1 MAHSLDVLKFY
12 EQDVKPAIEKNS
24 NEYIQNLIKTA
35 DFNHDSVSKFEN
47 SIAKDSKQIDAY
59 NKRIINK
66 SWFGGLLWFFLI
78 AAITTI
84 ALSIFFMVYYHSSDK
99 LIPIILI
106 CVSVVLIAILIL
118 CFVKRHKENKII
130 RPVIQSRDKSINLAK
145 RELSTITRLISKK
158 ECLGLLEK
166 SFPQLMINDT
176 FTNVD
181 TNLWKDVL
189 KDHEASSVYSEIHGT
204 AHSSPFLFLTTK
216 RIEIVPHVYTGT
228 TTVTVTRRQM
238 NPTTKNWETTATVH
252 VVSASITRPKPA
264 FNCHSKLY
272 FKTKLYP
279 ELEYFNSEPFTR
291 ESQVKNFYERNKGQR
306 LMENREFDLLFPCKR
321 NNEIQF
327 KATFQM
333 YAQEQIVELIK
344 KNAINKLE
352 MEKVGDIVEVKCI
365 NDLTCARINLFGESF
380 LDYSIDRI
388 TKNFNI
394 TMCLIMSGLYTYFAP
409 LFAISLY
416 QNEKY
421 QIDSEKLSKS
431 NPNAIKFNLENF
443 FNSNDFFDPKYFHP
457 STSHIVF
464 DAIPKFQIISNTKS
478 YTIASMDSYSFSST
492 PRIHYETVFAYGQ
505 SVQVPIHWDEYNEIH
520 NEHLVLSFHVNDNK
534 QDFKYVTSDG
544 DEFKKHSIIEI
555 FKSMNRVCLTFDSN
569 VKSINDKAETLIE
582 IVKEKFKLA

>member
-1 MAHSLDVLKFY
+1 MSKR
-12 EQDVKPAIEKNS
+12 
-24 NEYIQNLIKTA
+24 
-35 DFNHDSVSKFEN
+35 VSKFEN

-84 ALSIFFMVYYHSSDK
+84 ALSIFFMVYYHSDK
-99 LIPIILI
+99 LIHIILI
-106 CVSVVLIAILIL
+106 CVSVVLIAISIL

-464 DAIPKFQIISNTKS
+464 DAIPKFKIISNTKS

-520 NEHLVLSFHVNDNK
+520 NEHLVLSFHINDNK

-582 IVKEKFKLA
+582 IVKEKFKLY

>member
-84 ALSIFFMVYYHSSDK
+84 ALSIFFMVYYHSDK

-106 CVSVVLIAILIL
+106 CVSVVLIAISIL

-443 FNSNDFFDPKYFHP
+443 FNSNDFFDSKYFHP

-582 IVKEKFKLA
+582 IVKEKFKLS

>member
-84 ALSIFFMVYYHSSDK
+84 ALSIFFMVYYHSDK

-106 CVSVVLIAILIL
+106 SVSVVLIAILIL

-176 FTNVD
+176 FTNID

-443 FNSNDFFDPKYFHP
+443 FNSNDFFDSKYFHP

-582 IVKEKFKLA
+582 IVKEKFKLS

>member
-84 ALSIFFMVYYHSSDK
+84 ALSIFFMVCYHGDK

-145 RELSTITRLISKK
+145 SELSTITRLISKK

-582 IVKEKFKLA
+582 IVKEKFKLS

>member
-84 ALSIFFMVYYHSSDK
+84 ALSIFFMVYYHSDK

-106 CVSVVLIAILIL
+106 SVSVVLIAILIL

-582 IVKEKFKLA
+582 IVKEKFKLS

>member
-84 ALSIFFMVYYHSSDK
+84 ALSIFFMVYYHSDK

-106 CVSVVLIAILIL
+106 SVSVVLIAISIL

-443 FNSNDFFDPKYFHP
+443 FNSNNFFDPKYFHP

>member
-84 ALSIFFMVYYHSSDK
+84 ALSIFFMVYYHSDK

-106 CVSVVLIAILIL
+106 CVSVVLIAISIL

-145 RELSTITRLISKK
+145 SELSTITRLISKK

-431 NPNAIKFNLENF
+431 NPNAIKFNLESF

>member
-84 ALSIFFMVYYHSSDK
+84 ALSIFFMVYYHSDK

-106 CVSVVLIAILIL
+106 SVSVVLITILIL

-176 FTNVD
+176 FTNID

>member
-84 ALSIFFMVYYHSSDK
+84 ALSIFFMVYYHSDK
-99 LIPIILI
+99 LIHIILI

-176 FTNVD
+176 FTNID

-443 FNSNDFFDPKYFHP
+443 FNSNDFFDSKYFHP

-582 IVKEKFKLA
+582 IVKEKFKLS

>member
-84 ALSIFFMVYYHSSDK
+84 ALSIFFMVYYHRDK

-106 CVSVVLIAILIL
+106 CVSVVLIAISIL

-145 RELSTITRLISKK
+145 SELSTITRLISKK

-555 FKSMNRVCLTFDSN
+555 FKSMDRVCLTFDSN

-582 IVKEKFKLA
+582 IVKEKFKLS

>member
-84 ALSIFFMVYYHSSDK
+84 ALSIFFMVYYHSNK

-106 CVSVVLIAILIL
+106 SVSVVLIAILIL

-130 RPVIQSRDKSINLAK
+130 KPVIQSRDKSINLAK

-582 IVKEKFKLA
+582 IVKEKFKLS

>member
-84 ALSIFFMVYYHSSDK
+84 ALSIFFMVYYHSNK

-106 CVSVVLIAILIL
+106 SVSVVLIAILIL

-130 RPVIQSRDKSINLAK
+130 KPVIQSRDKSINLAK

>member
-84 ALSIFFMVYYHSSDK
+84 ALSIFFMVYYHSDK

-106 CVSVVLIAILIL
+106 CVSVVLIAISIL

-388 TKNFNI
+388 TNNFNI
-394 TMCLIMSGLYTYFAP
+394 TMYSIMDGLYAYFLSILAV
-409 LFAISLY
+409 SLY

-421 QIDSEKLSKS
+421 YIDTEKLSKN
-431 NPNAIKFNLENF
+431 NPNTIKFNLENF
-443 FNSNDFFDPKYFHP
+443 FNSNDFFDSKCFHP

-582 IVKEKFKLA
+582 IVKEKFKLS

>member
-84 ALSIFFMVYYHSSDK
+84 ALSIFFMVYCHSDK

-106 CVSVVLIAILIL
+106 SVSVVLIAILIL

-443 FNSNDFFDPKYFHP
+443 FNSNNFFDPKYFHP

>member
-84 ALSIFFMVYYHSSDK
+84 ALSIFFMVYYHSDK

-106 CVSVVLIAILIL
+106 SVSIVLIAILIL

-582 IVKEKFKLA
+582 IVKEKFKLS

>member
-84 ALSIFFMVYYHSSDK
+84 ALSIFFMVYYHSDK

-106 CVSVVLIAILIL
+106 CVSVVLIAISIL

-130 RPVIQSRDKSINLAK
+130 RPIIQSRDKSINLAK
-145 RELSTITRLISKK
+145 SELSTITRLISKK

-166 SFPQLMINDT
+166 SFPQLIINDT

-582 IVKEKFKLA
+582 IVKEKFKLS

>member
-59 NKRIINK
+59 NKRIVNK

-84 ALSIFFMVYYHSSDK
+84 ALSIFFMVYYHSDK

-106 CVSVVLIAILIL
+106 CVSVVLIAISIL
-118 CFVKRHKENKII
+118 CFVTRHKENKII

-431 NPNAIKFNLENF
+431 NPNAIKFNLESF

-582 IVKEKFKLA
+582 IVKEKFKLS

>member
-84 ALSIFFMVYYHSSDK
+84 ALSIFFMVYYHSDK

-106 CVSVVLIAILIL
+106 SVSVVLIAILIL

-431 NPNAIKFNLENF
+431 NPNAIKFNLESF

-505 SVQVPIHWDEYNEIH
+505 SVQVPIHWDEYSEIH

>member
-84 ALSIFFMVYYHSSDK
+84 ALSIFFMVYYHSDK

-106 CVSVVLIAILIL
+106 SVSVVLIAILIL

-130 RPVIQSRDKSINLAK
+130 RPIIQSRDKSINLAK

-582 IVKEKFKLA
+582 IVKEKFKLS

>member
-84 ALSIFFMVYYHSSDK
+84 ALSIFFMVYYHSDK

-130 RPVIQSRDKSINLAK
+130 RPIIQSRDKSINLAK

-431 NPNAIKFNLENF
+431 NPNAIKFNLQNF

-582 IVKEKFKLA
+582 IVKEKFKLS

>member
-84 ALSIFFMVYYHSSDK
+84 ALSIFFMVCYHGDK

-106 CVSVVLIAILIL
+106 SVSVVLIAILIL

-145 RELSTITRLISKK
+145 SELSTITRLISKK

-582 IVKEKFKLA
+582 IVKEKFKLS

>member
-84 ALSIFFMVYYHSSDK
+84 ALSIFFMVYYHSDK

-106 CVSVVLIAILIL
+106 SVSVVLIAILIL

-181 TNLWKDVL
+181 TNLWKDIL

-388 TKNFNI
+388 TNNFNI
-394 TMCLIMSGLYTYFAP
+394 TMYSIMDGLYAYFLSILAV
-409 LFAISLY
+409 SLY

-421 QIDSEKLSKS
+421 YIDTEKLSKN
-431 NPNAIKFNLENF
+431 NPNTIKFNLENF
-443 FNSNDFFDPKYFHP
+443 FNSNDFFDSKYFHP

>member
-84 ALSIFFMVYYHSSDK
+84 ALSIFFMVYYHSDK

-106 CVSVVLIAILIL
+106 SVSVVLIAILIL

>member
-84 ALSIFFMVYYHSSDK
+84 ALSIFFMVYYHSDK
-99 LIPIILI
+99 LIHIILI
-106 CVSVVLIAILIL
+106 SVSVVLIAILIL

-166 SFPQLMINDT
+166 SFPQLIINDT

-582 IVKEKFKLA
+582 IVKEKFKLS

>member
-84 ALSIFFMVYYHSSDK
+84 ALSIFFMVYYHSDK

-106 CVSVVLIAILIL
+106 CVSVVLIAISIL

-145 RELSTITRLISKK
+145 SELSTITRLISKK

-166 SFPQLMINDT
+166 SFPQLIINDT

-352 MEKVGDIVEVKCI
+352 MEKVADIVEVKCI

-443 FNSNDFFDPKYFHP
+443 FNSNDFFDSKYFHP

>member
-84 ALSIFFMVYYHSSDK
+84 ALSIFFMVHYHSDK

-106 CVSVVLIAILIL
+106 CVSVVLIAISIL

-145 RELSTITRLISKK
+145 HELSTITRLISKK

>member
-84 ALSIFFMVYYHSSDK
+84 ALSIFFMVYYHNDK

-106 CVSVVLIAILIL
+106 CVSVVLIAISIL

-534 QDFKYVTSDG
+534 QDFKYVTSDR

>member
-84 ALSIFFMVYYHSSDK
+84 ALSIFFMVYYHRDK

-106 CVSVVLIAILIL
+106 CVSVVLIAISIL

>member
-84 ALSIFFMVYYHSSDK
+84 ALSIFFMVYYHSDK

-106 CVSVVLIAILIL
+106 SVSVVLIAILIL

-176 FTNVD
+176 FTNID

-443 FNSNDFFDPKYFHP
+443 FNSNDFFDSKYFHP

>member
-84 ALSIFFMVYYHSSDK
+84 ALSIFFMVYYHSDK

-106 CVSVVLIAILIL
+106 CVSVVLIAISIL

-145 RELSTITRLISKK
+145 SELSTITRLISKK

-166 SFPQLMINDT
+166 SFPQLIINDT

-582 IVKEKFKLA
+582 IVKEKFKLS

>member
-84 ALSIFFMVYYHSSDK
+84 ALSIFFMVYYHSDK

-106 CVSVVLIAILIL
+106 SVSVVLITILIL

-388 TKNFNI
+388 TNNFNI
-394 TMCLIMSGLYTYFAP
+394 TMYSIMDGLYAYFLSILAV
-409 LFAISLY
+409 SLY

-421 QIDSEKLSKS
+421 YIDTEKLSKN
-431 NPNAIKFNLENF
+431 NPNTIKFNLENF
-443 FNSNDFFDPKYFHP
+443 FNSNDFFDSKYFHP

-582 IVKEKFKLA
+582 IVKEKFKLS

>member
-84 ALSIFFMVYYHSSDK
+84 ALSIFFMVYCHSDK

-106 CVSVVLIAILIL
+106 CVSVVLIAISIL

-145 RELSTITRLISKK
+145 LELSTITRLISKK

-431 NPNAIKFNLENF
+431 NPNTIRFNLENF

>member
-84 ALSIFFMVYYHSSDK
+84 ALSIFFMVYYRSDK

-106 CVSVVLIAILIL
+106 SVSVVLIAILIL

-130 RPVIQSRDKSINLAK
+130 RPIIQSRDKSINLAK

-352 MEKVGDIVEVKCI
+352 MEKVRDIVEVKCI

>member
-84 ALSIFFMVYYHSSDK
+84 ALSIFFMVYYHSDK

-106 CVSVVLIAILIL
+106 SVSVVLIAILIL

-344 KNAINKLE
+344 KNAINKLK

-582 IVKEKFKLA
+582 IVKEKFKLS

>member
-84 ALSIFFMVYYHSSDK
+84 ALSIFFMVYYHSDK

-106 CVSVVLIAILIL
+106 SVSVVLIAISIL

-145 RELSTITRLISKK
+145 SELSTITRLISKK

-166 SFPQLMINDT
+166 SFPQLIINDT

-478 YTIASMDSYSFSST
+478 YTITSMDSYSFSST

-582 IVKEKFKLA
+582 IVKEKFKLS

>member
-84 ALSIFFMVYYHSSDK
+84 ALSIFFMVYYHSDK

-106 CVSVVLIAILIL
+106 SVSVVLIAILIL

-181 TNLWKDVL
+181 TNLWKDIL

-443 FNSNDFFDPKYFHP
+443 FNSNDFFDSKYFHP

-582 IVKEKFKLA
+582 IVKEKFKLS

>member
-84 ALSIFFMVYYHSSDK
+84 ALSIFFMVYYHSDK

-106 CVSVVLIAILIL
+106 SVSVVLIAILIL

-181 TNLWKDVL
+181 TNLWKDIL

-443 FNSNDFFDPKYFHP
+443 FNSNDFFDSKYFHP

>member
-84 ALSIFFMVYYHSSDK
+84 ALSIFFMVYYHSNK

-582 IVKEKFKLA
+582 IVKEKFKLS

>member
-84 ALSIFFMVYYHSSDK
+84 ALSIFFMVYYHSDK

-106 CVSVVLIAILIL
+106 SVSVVLIAISIL

>member
-84 ALSIFFMVYYHSSDK
+84 ALSIFFMVYYHSDK

-106 CVSVVLIAILIL
+106 CVSVVLIAISIV
-118 CFVKRHKENKII
+118 CFVKRHKESKII

-582 IVKEKFKLA
+582 IVKEKFKLS